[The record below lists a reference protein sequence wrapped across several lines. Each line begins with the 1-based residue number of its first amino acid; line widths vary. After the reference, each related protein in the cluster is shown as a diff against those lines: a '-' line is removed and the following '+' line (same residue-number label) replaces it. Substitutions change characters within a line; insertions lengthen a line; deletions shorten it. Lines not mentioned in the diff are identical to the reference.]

1 MTTQR
6 LGLAAVAAGLLLVV
20 LAQLA
25 APLAGPPL
33 YDGVVPT
40 EPYRWLSPPPDHP
53 GGAKSASAT
62 IGVSR
67 GQNDLVAVATP
78 ELSPQAQVFAT
89 PGALTL
95 PAGTTS
101 IKVSIEPVQPV
112 VPPADGYIDGNVY
125 RILVTDQRGRP
136 VTATEEARVSVV
148 LRSADPSLVDATVEL
163 FDGTAWQKVRT
174 SPPVPGD
181 SSLVAIV
188 TRFGDFAVVGSGTSP
203 YPTNTPAAASSTPTT
218 APASAVPPSPT
229 ESPMPQPSGG
239 GGIEWQTAASI
250 VAILAVIV
258 ATAVAIAIRRRRR
271 PYRGAHQPRKGQC
284 KPPPRT

>member
-1 MTTQR
+1 MSRR
-6 LGLAAVAAGLLLVV
+6 LGLATIAAGLLLVV
-20 LAQLA
+20 LAQLT

-53 GGAKSASAT
+53 GGAKGASAT
-62 IGVSR
+62 IGVSH

-78 ELSPQAQVFAT
+78 ELSPQAQVFGT

-95 PAGTTS
+95 PAGATS

-112 VPPADGYIDGNVY
+112 GPPADGYIDGNVY
-125 RILVTDQRGRP
+125 RMLMTDQRGRP

-148 LRSADPSLVDATVEL
+148 LRSADPALRDATVEL

-174 SPPVPGD
+174 SPPGPGEG
-181 SSLVAIV
+181 SFVAIV

-203 YPTNTPAAASSTPTT
+203 YPTSTPAAASSTPTT

-239 GGIEWQTAASI
+239 GGIEWQTAAI
-250 VAILAVIV
+250 VAAIV
-258 ATAVAIAIRRRRR
+258 AGLVALAVAIAMRRRRR
-271 PYRGAHQPRKGQC
+271 PYRGAHRARK
-284 KPPPRT
+284 R